1 MQALSQILAIT
12 LVNIRSIPQRLGS
25 SVVAIVGIA
34 GVVVVFVSVLSIAQ
48 GFRAAMTTA
57 GDPRTAII
65 LRAGTDSEMSSGLSR
80 EQTQIVKDAPG
91 LTRGADGPV
100 ASAEL
105 FVIVNHPKRST
116 GTDAN
121 VPLRGVESGAF
132 AVRPRLKLVEGR
144 RFEPGRNEII
154 VGRAAA
160 GQFAGLE
167 VGNDVRWGE
176 NAWKVVGIFEA
187 DGAISES
194 ELWCDAKVL
203 QGAYRRGDS
212 FQSVYVQLEREDSL
226 ESFKKTLAADPR
238 LNVMVERETDYLAA
252 QSTVLQ
258 TIIRTVGFVI
268 AGLMAIGAVF
278 GAINTMY
285 NAVASRTREI
295 ATLRAL
301 GFGALSIVTSV
312 MAESAVLALL
322 GGVLGGVALLGALRR
337 LPHVDDELPVVQPGG
352 VRVPG
357 DADAARAG
365 SRLRARHGTARR
377 HPARHPR
384 RAPPH
389 RQRAAG
395 VVAPVNVA
403 RSNVS
408 GREAAMRESAAG
420 ASTLEASTPQST
432 SDGVEPSG

>member
-1 MQALSQILAIT
+1 VIIMQALSQILAIT

-25 SVVAIVGIA
+25 SAVAIVGIA

-57 GDPRTAII
+57 GDPRTAIV

-80 EQTQIVKDAPG
+80 EQTQIIKDAPG
-91 LTRGADGPV
+91 LARNADGPV

-121 VPLRGVESGAF
+121 VPLRGVEPGAF
-132 AVRPRLKLVEGR
+132 DVRPRLKLVEGR
-144 RFEPGRNEII
+144 RFEPGRNEIV

-187 DGAISES
+187 EGAISES
-194 ELWCDAKVL
+194 ELWCDARVL

-212 FQSVYVQLEREDSL
+212 FQSVYVQLEREDAL
-226 ESFKKTLAADPR
+226 EAFKTALAGDPR

-258 TIIRTVGFVI
+258 TIIRTVGVVI
-268 AGLMAIGAVF
+268 AGLMAIGAIF

-301 GFGALSIVTSV
+301 GFGAGSIVTSV
-312 MAESAVLALL
+312 MAESAVLALIGGIL
-322 GGVLGGVALLGALRR
+322 GGLVAWVGFDGYRTSTMNFQSFSQVAFAFRVTPTLLAEGLACALLMGLIGGILPAVRAARLPIVNALR
-337 LPHVDDELPVVQPGG
+337 EL
-352 VRVPG
+352 
-357 DADAARAG
+357 
-365 SRLRARHGTARR
+365 
-377 HPARHPR
+377 
-384 RAPPH
+384 
-389 RQRAAG
+389 
-395 VVAPVNVA
+395 
-403 RSNVS
+403 
-408 GREAAMRESAAG
+408 
-420 ASTLEASTPQST
+420 
-432 SDGVEPSG
+432 

>member
-1 MQALSQILAIT
+1 MQALSQILAIS
-12 LVNIRSIPQRLGS
+12 LVNLRSIPQRLGS
-25 SVVAIVGIA
+25 STVAIVGIA

-57 GDPRTAII
+57 GDPRTAIV

-91 LTRGADGPV
+91 LARTADGPV

-121 VPLRGVESGAF
+121 VPLRGVEPGAF
-132 AVRPRLKLVEGR
+132 DVRPRVKLVEGR
-144 RFEPGRNEII
+144 RFEPGRNEIV

-167 VGNDVRWGE
+167 VGQDVRWGE
-176 NAWKVVGIFEA
+176 NVWKVVGLFEA

-194 ELWCDAKVL
+194 ELWCDARVL

-226 ESFKKTLAADPR
+226 AAFRAALAGDPR

-258 TIIRTVGFVI
+258 TIIRTIGVVI

-301 GFGALSIVTSV
+301 GFGAISIVVSV

-322 GGVLGGVALLGALRR
+322 GGVLGGVLAWVFFDGYRTSTMNFQSFSQVAFAFRVTPALLVQGLACAFVMGLLGGILPAIRAARLPIVNALR
-337 LPHVDDELPVVQPGG
+337 EL
-352 VRVPG
+352 
-357 DADAARAG
+357 
-365 SRLRARHGTARR
+365 
-377 HPARHPR
+377 
-384 RAPPH
+384 
-389 RQRAAG
+389 
-395 VVAPVNVA
+395 
-403 RSNVS
+403 
-408 GREAAMRESAAG
+408 
-420 ASTLEASTPQST
+420 
-432 SDGVEPSG
+432 

>member
-25 SVVAIVGIA
+25 SIVAIVGIA

-57 GDPRTAII
+57 GDPRTAIV

-80 EQTQIVKDAPG
+80 EQTQLVKDAPG
-91 LTRGADGPV
+91 LARNAGGPV

-121 VPLRGVESGAF
+121 VPLRGVEPGAF
-132 AVRPRLKLVEGR
+132 DVRPRLRLVEGR
-144 RFEPGRNEII
+144 RFAPGRNEI
-154 VGRAAA
+154 VAGRAAA

-167 VGNDVRWGE
+167 VGQDVRWGE

-194 ELWCDAKVL
+194 ELWCDARVL

-212 FQSVYVQLEREDSL
+212 FQSVYVQLEREDTL
-226 ESFKKTLAADPR
+226 EAFKAALAADPR

-258 TIIRTVGFVI
+258 TIIRTIGFVI

-322 GGVLGGVALLGALRR
+322 GGLLGGALAWTVFDGYRTSTMNFQSFSQVAFAFRVTPTLLAQGLACALVMGLLGGILPAIRAARLPIVNALR
-337 LPHVDDELPVVQPGG
+337 EL
-352 VRVPG
+352 
-357 DADAARAG
+357 
-365 SRLRARHGTARR
+365 
-377 HPARHPR
+377 
-384 RAPPH
+384 
-389 RQRAAG
+389 
-395 VVAPVNVA
+395 
-403 RSNVS
+403 
-408 GREAAMRESAAG
+408 
-420 ASTLEASTPQST
+420 
-432 SDGVEPSG
+432 

>member
-12 LVNIRSIPQRLGS
+12 LVNIRSIPQRLS
-25 SVVAIVGIA
+25 SSAVAIIGIA

-57 GDPRTAII
+57 GDPRTAIV

-80 EQTQIVKDAPG
+80 EQTQIIKDAPG

-121 VPLRGVESGAF
+121 VPLRGVEAGAF
-132 AVRPRLKLVEGR
+132 AVRPRLTMVEGR
-144 RFEPGRNEII
+144 RFEAGRNEIV

-167 VGNDVRWGE
+167 VGKQVRWGE
-176 NAWKVVGIFEA
+176 NAWTVVGIFEA

-194 ELWCDAKVL
+194 EIWCDARVL

-226 ESFKKTLAADPR
+226 EAFKRTLAADPR

-268 AGLMAIGAVF
+268 AGLMGIGAVF

-301 GFGALSIVTSV
+301 GFGAVAIVASV

-322 GGVLGGVALLGALRR
+322 GGVLGGVLSWVFFDGYRTSTMNFQSFSQVAFAFRVTPVLLGQGLACALVMGLLGGILPAIRAARLPIVNALR
-337 LPHVDDELPVVQPGG
+337 EL
-352 VRVPG
+352 
-357 DADAARAG
+357 
-365 SRLRARHGTARR
+365 
-377 HPARHPR
+377 
-384 RAPPH
+384 
-389 RQRAAG
+389 
-395 VVAPVNVA
+395 
-403 RSNVS
+403 
-408 GREAAMRESAAG
+408 
-420 ASTLEASTPQST
+420 
-432 SDGVEPSG
+432 

>member
-12 LVNIRSIPQRLGS
+12 LVNIRSIPQRLS
-25 SVVAIVGIA
+25 SSAVAIIGIA

-57 GDPRTAII
+57 GDPRTAIV

-80 EQTQIVKDAPG
+80 EQTQIIKDAPG
-91 LTRGADGPV
+91 LTRGTDGPV

-121 VPLRGVESGAF
+121 VPLRGVEAGAF
-132 AVRPRLKLVEGR
+132 AVRPRLTMVEGR
-144 RFEPGRNEII
+144 RFEAGRNEIV

-167 VGNDVRWGE
+167 VGKQVRWGE
-176 NAWKVVGIFEA
+176 NAWTVVGIFEA

-194 ELWCDAKVL
+194 EIWCDARVL

-226 ESFKKTLAADPR
+226 ETFKRTLAADPR

-268 AGLMAIGAVF
+268 AGLMGIGAVF

-301 GFGALSIVTSV
+301 GFGAVAIVASV

-322 GGVLGGVALLGALRR
+322 GGLLGGVLSWVFFDGYRTSTMNFQSFSQVAFAFRVTPVLLAQGLACALVMGLLGGILPAIRAARLPIVNALR
-337 LPHVDDELPVVQPGG
+337 EL
-352 VRVPG
+352 
-357 DADAARAG
+357 
-365 SRLRARHGTARR
+365 
-377 HPARHPR
+377 
-384 RAPPH
+384 
-389 RQRAAG
+389 
-395 VVAPVNVA
+395 
-403 RSNVS
+403 
-408 GREAAMRESAAG
+408 
-420 ASTLEASTPQST
+420 
-432 SDGVEPSG
+432 

>member
-1 MQALSQILAIT
+1 VIIMQALSQILAIT

-25 SVVAIVGIA
+25 SAVAIVGIA

-57 GDPRTAII
+57 GDPRTAIV

-80 EQTQIVKDAPG
+80 EQTQIIKDAPG
-91 LTRGADGPV
+91 LARNADGPV

-121 VPLRGVESGAF
+121 VPLRGVEPGAF
-132 AVRPRLKLVEGR
+132 DVRPRLKLVEGR
-144 RFEPGRNEII
+144 RFEPGRNEIV

-187 DGAISES
+187 EGAISES
-194 ELWCDAKVL
+194 ELWCDARVL

-226 ESFKKTLAADPR
+226 EAFKTALAGDPR

-258 TIIRTVGFVI
+258 TIIRTVGVVI
-268 AGLMAIGAVF
+268 AGLMAIGAIF

-301 GFGALSIVTSV
+301 GFGAGSIVTSV
-312 MAESAVLALL
+312 MAESAVLALIGGIL
-322 GGVLGGVALLGALRR
+322 GGLVAWVGFDGYRTSTMNFQSFSQVAFAFRVTPTLLAEGLACALLMGLIGGILPAVRAARLPIVNALR
-337 LPHVDDELPVVQPGG
+337 EL
-352 VRVPG
+352 
-357 DADAARAG
+357 
-365 SRLRARHGTARR
+365 
-377 HPARHPR
+377 
-384 RAPPH
+384 
-389 RQRAAG
+389 
-395 VVAPVNVA
+395 
-403 RSNVS
+403 
-408 GREAAMRESAAG
+408 
-420 ASTLEASTPQST
+420 
-432 SDGVEPSG
+432 

>member
-1 MQALSQILAIT
+1 MQTLSQILAIT

-25 SVVAIVGIA
+25 SIVAIVGIA
-34 GVVVVFVSVLSIAQ
+34 GVVVVFVAVLSIAQ

-65 LRAGTDSEMSSGLSR
+65 MRAGTDSELSSILMR
-80 EQTQIVKDAPG
+80 ENTQLVKDAPG
-91 LTRGADGPV
+91 VTRGPDGPV

-116 GTDAN
+116 GSDAN
-121 VPLRGVESGAF
+121 VPLRGVEPGAF

-144 RFEPGRNEII
+144 RFEPGRNEIV

-160 GQFAGLE
+160 GQFTGLE
-167 VGNDVRWGE
+167 VGKDVRWGE
-176 NAWKVVGIFEA
+176 NVWTVVGIFEA
-187 DGAISES
+187 EGAISES
-194 ELWCDAKVL
+194 EIWCDARVL

-226 ESFKKTLAADPR
+226 DAFKAALAADPR
-238 LNVMVERETDYLAA
+238 LNVMVQRETDYLAE

-268 AGLMAIGAVF
+268 AGLMGIGAVF

-312 MAESAVLALL
+312 MAESTVLALI
-322 GGVLGGVALLGALRR
+322 GGVLGGLLAWAVFDGYRTSTMNFQSFSQVAFAFRVTPTLLVQGLLCALVMGLLGGILPAIRAARLPIVNALR
-337 LPHVDDELPVVQPGG
+337 EL
-352 VRVPG
+352 
-357 DADAARAG
+357 
-365 SRLRARHGTARR
+365 
-377 HPARHPR
+377 
-384 RAPPH
+384 
-389 RQRAAG
+389 
-395 VVAPVNVA
+395 
-403 RSNVS
+403 
-408 GREAAMRESAAG
+408 
-420 ASTLEASTPQST
+420 
-432 SDGVEPSG
+432 

>member
-57 GDPRTAII
+57 GDPRTAIV
-65 LRAGTDSEMSSGLSR
+65 LRSGTDSEMSSGLSR

-91 LTRGADGPV
+91 LTRGADGPI

-160 GQFAGLE
+160 GQFAGLA

-226 ESFKKTLAADPR
+226 ESFRTALAGDPR

-258 TIIRTVGFVI
+258 TLIRTVGFVV
-268 AGLMAIGAVF
+268 AALMAIGAVF

-322 GGVLGGVALLGALRR
+322 GGVLGGVLAWVLFDGYRTSTMNFQSFSQVAFAFRVTPTLLVQGLVCALVMGLIGGILPAIRAARLPIVNALR
-337 LPHVDDELPVVQPGG
+337 EL
-352 VRVPG
+352 
-357 DADAARAG
+357 
-365 SRLRARHGTARR
+365 
-377 HPARHPR
+377 
-384 RAPPH
+384 
-389 RQRAAG
+389 
-395 VVAPVNVA
+395 
-403 RSNVS
+403 
-408 GREAAMRESAAG
+408 
-420 ASTLEASTPQST
+420 
-432 SDGVEPSG
+432 